1 MAALT
6 PESPMTALPEVM
18 PAVDAPA
25 TPPGRS
31 GKRRR
36 IRLWRGVVLFIAAVY
51 FLVPLLA
58 SFAFTVKS
66 PGESFS
72 LDAYGQIFTAEGF
85 GTSLLLSVGL
95 GIATIAVVLVLT
107 LPAMLAVRLS
117 VPKLKPVLEVV
128 CTLPLV
134 VPPITFVAG
143 VSTVLRWGPEHLAD
157 TPFYQTIIAV
167 QNPDFP
173 VVLVLTYVILALP
186 FVYRS
191 LDAGLGA
198 IDARTLVEA
207 ARNLGASWPHLLF
220 RVIVPN
226 LRSSLASASFLTLAL
241 VLGEFTIAS
250 LLSYKT
256 FPVWIYTISGSQAQV
271 SVAVSVFSLLIT
283 WLLLLA
289 LSSAGARQRSGS

>member
-1 MAALT
+1 M
-6 PESPMTALPEVM
+6 
-18 PAVDAPA
+18 PA
-25 TPPGRS
+25 TPAPAVPG
-31 GKRRR
+31 GKAGKPRR
-36 IRLWRGVVLFIAAVY
+36 IRVWRGVVLLLAAIY

-66 PGESFS
+66 STESFS
-72 LDAYGQIFTAEGF
+72 LDAYGQIFSAEGF
-85 GTSLLLSVGL
+85 GRALLLSVGL
-95 GIATIAVVLVLT
+95 GVATIVVVLVLT

-117 VPKLKPVLEVV
+117 VPKLKPLLEIV

-143 VSTVLRWGPEHLAD
+143 ITTVLRWGPDHLAS
-157 TPFYQTIIAV
+157 TPFYQTVIAV

-173 VVLVLTYVILALP
+173 VVLVLAYVILALP
-186 FVYRS
+186 FVYRA

-226 LRSSLASASFLTLAL
+226 LRSSIASAAFLTLAL
-241 VLGEFTIAS
+241 VLGEFTIAQ
-250 LLSYKT
+250 LLSYQT

>member
-6 PESPMTALPEVM
+6 PEGPVAPLTP
-18 PAVDAPA
+18 PAVASGPVGGA
-25 TPPGRS
+25 GRP
-31 GKRRR
+31 RR
-36 IRLWRGVVLFIAAVY
+36 IRVWRGAILAIAAIY
-51 FLVPLLA
+51 FLVPLIA
-58 SFAFTVKS
+58 SFTFTVKA
-66 PGESFS
+66 PEQDFS
-72 LDAYGQIFTAEGF
+72 LDAYGQIFSAEGF
-85 GTSLLLSVGL
+85 GRSLLLSVGL
-95 GIATIAVVLVLT
+95 GVATIAVVLLLT

-117 VPKLKPVLEVV
+117 IPKLKPVLEIL

-143 VSTVLRWGPEHLAD
+143 ITTVLRLGPDYLAS
-157 TPFYQTIIAV
+157 TPFYQTIFAI
-167 QNPDFP
+167 QDENFP
-173 VVLVLTYVILALP
+173 IVLVLAYVILALP

-198 IDARTLVEA
+198 IDVRTLVEA
-207 ARNLGASWPHLLF
+207 ARNLGASWPHLIF

-250 LLSYKT
+250 LLNFQT

-283 WLLLLA
+283 WLLLLV

>member
-6 PESPMTALPEVM
+6 PEGPMAQLTP
-18 PAVDAPA
+18 PAVAAGPVSG
-25 TPPGRS
+25 PGR
-31 GKRRR
+31 RRR
-36 IRLWRGVVLFIAAVY
+36 IRVWRGAILAIAAVY
-51 FLVPLLA
+51 FLVPLIA
-58 SFAFTVKS
+58 SFTFTVKA
-66 PGESFS
+66 PEQDFS
-72 LDAYGQIFTAEGF
+72 LDAYGQIFTTEGF
-85 GTSLLLSVGL
+85 GQSLLLSIGL
-95 GIATIAVVLVLT
+95 GVATIAVVLLLT
-107 LPAMLAVRLS
+107 LPAMLAVRLR
-117 VPKLKPVLEVV
+117 VPKMKPIMEIV

-143 VSTVLRWGPEHLAD
+143 INTVLQFGPDYLAS
-157 TPFYQTIIAV
+157 TPFYQTIFAI
-167 QNPDFP
+167 QDENFP
-173 VVLVLTYVILALP
+173 VVLVLAYVILALP

-198 IDARTLVEA
+198 IDVRTLVEA
-207 ARNLGASWPHLLF
+207 ARNLGASWPHLIF

-250 LLSYKT
+250 LLHFQT

-283 WLLLLA
+283 WLLLLV

>member
-6 PESPMTALPEVM
+6 PQAM
-18 PAVDAPA
+18 PVVDVPAAPG
-25 TPPGRS
+25 GRA
-31 GKRRR
+31 GKPRR
-36 IRLWRGVVLFIAAVY
+36 IRVWRGVVLLVAAVY

-58 SFAFTVKS
+58 SFTFTVKDS
-66 PGESFS
+66 SKGFT
-72 LDAYGQIFTAEGF
+72 LDAYGQILSAEGF
-85 GTSLLLSVGL
+85 GKSLLLSLGL
-95 GIATIAVVLVLT
+95 GIATIAVVLLLT

-117 VPKLKPVLEVV
+117 LPKLKPVMEIV

-143 VSTVLRWGPEHLAD
+143 ISTILQWGPDHLAD
-157 TPFYQTIIAV
+157 TPFFQTVIAV

-173 VVLVLTYVILALP
+173 VVLVLAYVILALP
-186 FVYRS
+186 FVYRA

-198 IDARTLVEA
+198 LDARTLVEA

-226 LRSSLASASFLTLAL
+226 LRASLASASFLTLAL

-250 LLSYKT
+250 LLHYQT

-289 LSSAGARQRSGS
+289 LASAGARQRSDS